1 MFTSSGRGHWKGPLV
16 RAQLSFDGAIWRVV
30 KPPDQLQVY
39 GIGGIPWTMHE
50 MTQQKMLVF
59 RR

>member
-1 MFTSSGRGHWKGPLV
+1 VSARVQNAHISGH
-16 RAQLSFDGAIWRVV
+16 RAGRKQSG
-30 KPPDQLQVY
+30 Y